1 MNPKNKV
8 TVKILDKD
16 YTMVSDDSRE
26 YMQKVANFVD
36 DIMHETYESNKKLG
50 TSMIGV
56 LAALKIADELHK
68 VKEEKEELEKRL
80 NSPQYELKNTR
91 EELNTLV
98 SEFNRRSQSYDKIVS
113 EISELIDRASSYE
126 SDFATLRNRI
136 EKLDKELKH
145 KEEQN

>member
-91 EELNTLV
+91 DELNTLV

-136 EKLDKELKH
+136 EKLDKELKQR
-145 KEEQN
+145 EEEN